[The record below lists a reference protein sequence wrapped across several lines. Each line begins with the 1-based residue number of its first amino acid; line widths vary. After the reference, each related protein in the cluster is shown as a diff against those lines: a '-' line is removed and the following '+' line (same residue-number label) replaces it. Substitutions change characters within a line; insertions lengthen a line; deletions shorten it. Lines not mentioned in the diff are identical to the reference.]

1 MHTVSDQELANVPI
15 GRILCI
21 DYGTKRIGL
30 ALSDPFQM
38 LASTYSTITNSGT
51 DSVANSINDITEKES
66 VKALVVGMPYNMD
79 GTQSDRTKQV
89 KDFVIILREKIPH
102 PLMEWDE
109 RWSSVSAEKM
119 MIEMGQSPSR
129 NRHKVDQ
136 VAAAIVL
143 QNFLDRLDRFKKTQ
157 QTKD

>member
-1 MHTVSDQELANVPI
+1 MHTVSDQELAKVPI

-21 DYGTKRIGL
+21 DFGTKRIGL

-38 LASTYSTITNSGT
+38 LASTYRTLKNSGT
-51 DSVANSINDITEKES
+51 DSVANSINDIIDIES

-79 GTQSDRTKQV
+79 GTNSDRTEQV
-89 KDFVIILREKIPH
+89 KEFANYVSGKISIQ
-102 PLMEWDE
+102 LLEWDE

-119 MIEMGQSPSR
+119 MIETGQSPSR

-136 VAAAIVL
+136 VAAAFIL

-157 QTKD
+157 QTQD